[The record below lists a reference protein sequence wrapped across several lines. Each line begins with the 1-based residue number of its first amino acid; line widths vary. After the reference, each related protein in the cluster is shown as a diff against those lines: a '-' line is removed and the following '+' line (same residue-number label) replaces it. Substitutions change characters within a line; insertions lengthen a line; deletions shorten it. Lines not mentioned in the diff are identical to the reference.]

1 MLSRDYGKNTE
12 EKVAEYFAEK
22 GYWVYQFPQ
31 SIKGQPTDL
40 IVVKNNI
47 ATLIEVKHCKN
58 DRFTFNRIEPN
69 QLTTFNFFKSKG
81 NTKHKIAIQFKS
93 GLYLMDFSYIDIL
106 INADIKSISV
116 DTVEELGERLNE

>member
-1 MLSRDYGKNTE
+1 MLSRDYGKRTE
-12 EKVAEYFAEK
+12 EKVAEYFSEK

-31 SIKGQPTDL
+31 SIKGQPADL

-58 DRFTFNRIEPN
+58 DRFTLNRIEPN

-81 NTKHKIAIQFKS
+81 NTNHKIAIQFKS
-93 GLYLMDFSYIDIL
+93 GLFLLDFSYIDIL
-106 INADIKSISV
+106 IKSEVKSLSI